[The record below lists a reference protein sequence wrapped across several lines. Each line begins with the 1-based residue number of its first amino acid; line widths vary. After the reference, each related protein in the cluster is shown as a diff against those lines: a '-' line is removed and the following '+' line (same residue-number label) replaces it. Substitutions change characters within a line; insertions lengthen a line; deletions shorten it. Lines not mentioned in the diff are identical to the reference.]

1 MVSVDKSVFF
11 NDGLLEI
18 VKMQEIV
25 GLCNDVDEGKEKD
38 LGNTYKVSCNTDMLA
53 TVEFCEKVCS
63 GDRFVSD
70 ECMTNL
76 HYSNNDEVKEFF
88 TFTHKQNGLNIS
100 CQHLLVAFEESQT
113 PGLAIAQEIKDSL
126 PYRRSHDA
134 WHQVIQKAL
143 VATETL

>member
-25 GLCNDVDEGKEKD
+25 GLCNDVDEGKEED
-38 LGNTYKVSCNTDMLA
+38 LNKKTYTVSCNTDMLA

-88 TFTHKQNGLNIS
+88 TFTHEENGLNIN
-100 CQHLLVAFEESQT
+100 CQHLLVAFEESRT
-113 PGLAIAQEIKDSL
+113 PGLAIAQETKDSL
-126 PYRRSHDA
+126 PYKRAQDA
-134 WHQVIQKAL
+134 WHQVIRNAL
-143 VATETL
+143 IT